1 MSGGANLHLR
11 GCWVKFGIDL
21 HPSRSDDVLGGVK
34 EQLNA
39 LLLR

>member
-1 MSGGANLHLR
+1 MGANVNPHLR

-34 EQLNA
+34 EQLNG